1 MNIVPYGSPADPSEV
16 DHRYESRK
24 GYVRLDGPAVG
35 DGCVEVFPS
44 STSYIHHT
52 PIKQVAPA
60 TSPVR
65 PRDARGRLLPGT
77 GASAPDAGTR
87 PTGRSTVPKQG

>member
-52 PIKQVAPA
+52 PIKQQQTAA
-60 TSPVR
+60 STPVR
-65 PRDARGRLLPGT
+65 PRDARGRLLP
-77 GASAPDAGTR
+77 
-87 PTGRSTVPKQG
+87 KQG